1 MSVLSGGERTRLALC
16 LLLLSPSNFLILD
29 EPTNHLDIKSKEVLK
44 EALKNYEGTFIVVSH
59 DREFLE
65 NLTNRIWD
73 IEDKGLKI
81 HHFGVKEF
89 LARKM
94 TLSND
99 DKKTNN
105 KETKIEVEE
114 VIKEEVKKE
123 SVLTYEEQ
131 KELKKKKTQLN
142 NQVKKAEEQIE
153 KLEAEL
159 KEMDQKIAVLDY
171 SDEENSAK
179 LLSQYEEKKKQLDI
193 EMGKWENAT
202 EELLEFA
209 D

>member
-1 MSVLSGGERTRLALC
+1 
-16 LLLLSPSNFLILD
+16 LLLSPSNFLILD

-94 TLSND
+94 TLSSD

-105 KETKIEVEE
+105 KETETEVKE

-123 SVLTYEEQ
+123 NVLSYEEQ
-131 KELKKKKTQLN
+131 KEIKKKKTQLN
-142 NQVKKAEEQIE
+142 NQVRKAEQQIE
-153 KLEAEL
+153 KLEAEIKGL
-159 KEMDQKIAVLDY
+159 DEKIAVLDY
-171 SDEENSAK
+171 SDEENSGK
-179 LLSQYEEKKKQLDI
+179 VLNLYEEKKKQLDN
-193 EMGKWENAT
+193 EMEKWENAT
-202 EELLEFA
+202 EELLEIA